1 MLVKKKIANNIFKYI
16 YFVTNWKFIDVNYII
31 KSLNKIIIAGIVVA
45 IVIIGIGYF
54 SGVMTGQTKSQHI
67 ADIVP
72 QPQTSGR
79 NITINLN
86 EGLNLQ
92 ASP

>member
-1 MLVKKKIANNIFKYI
+1 
-16 YFVTNWKFIDVNYII
+16 
-31 KSLNKIIIAGIVVA
+31 LNKIIIAGIIAA

-54 SGVMTGQTKSQHI
+54 SGVMTGQTKSQLGT
-67 ADIVP
+67 DIVSE
-72 QPQTSGR
+72 PQTTGR

-86 EGLNLQ
+86 EGLNMQ